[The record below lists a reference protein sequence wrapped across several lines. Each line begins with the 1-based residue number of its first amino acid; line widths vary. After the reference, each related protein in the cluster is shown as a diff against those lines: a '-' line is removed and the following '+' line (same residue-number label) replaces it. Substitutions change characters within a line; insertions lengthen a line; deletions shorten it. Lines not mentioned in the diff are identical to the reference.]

1 MNRTAFRRSVL
12 LAALSIAWTALFTC
26 PAAAE
31 DKPAIQSRVK
41 LVPDDAKGQ
50 LCVMIDGREAVV
62 YRHGPNVDLAHYY
75 PVRSPSGKSMTVQK
89 TDPFPHHRSFWF
101 GDRVRLAGQKRDKK
115 RDASFYAPLYS
126 QVDKKDPKSPFRDR
140 VRHLEFVPGKLSKDQ
155 AEIGM
160 KLVWEMD
167 LKTPVMDEDRK
178 MRIVA
183 LERGQYFLDVTFT
196 VTAAH
201 GDVTFTS
208 DWVHYAWPYIR
219 MNQEFSV
226 QGGGTIINSEGGKN
240 QKETNGKE
248 ARWVDYYSTV
258 EGETEGL
265 AFFSHP
271 DNPQPHKWLTR
282 DYGCFGPRRI
292 DAKSGTKFTLK
303 KGESLVRRIGV
314 LVHRGDTKTAKVA
327 EQYERYAKGEL

>member
-1 MNRTAFRRSVL
+1 MPCTPSGRLLLTLLFGAFV
-12 LAALSIAWTALFTC
+12 AAPLPSQ
-26 PAAAE
+26 AADDA
-31 DKPAIQSRVK
+31 DTTRIK
-41 LVPDDAKGQ
+41 LVKNDAQGQ
-50 LCVMIDGREAVV
+50 MQVLIDGQEALV
-62 YRHGPNVDLAHYY
+62 YQYGADRDLAHYY

-89 TDPFPHHRSFWF
+89 TDPYPHHRSFWF
-101 GDRVRLAGQKRDKK
+101 GDRVRLAGQE

-140 VRHLEFVPGKLSKDQ
+140 VRHLEFLPEKVTGER

-167 LKTPVMDEDRK
+167 QGKPVLDETRS

-183 LERGQYFLDVTFT
+183 LGQGEYFLDVTFK

-201 GDVTFTS
+201 GDVEFTS

-219 MNQEFSV
+219 MNKEFSV
-226 QGGGTIINSEGGKN
+226 QGGGTIINSAGGKN
-240 QKETNGKE
+240 QQETNGKP
-248 ARWVDYYSTV
+248 ADWVDYYNTI
-258 EGETEGL
+258 EDETEGL

-271 DNPQPHKWLTR
+271 DNPRPHKWLTR

-292 DAKSGTKFTLK
+292 DAKSGTRFTLK
-303 KGESLVRRIGV
+303 KGESLVRRVGV
-314 LVHRGDTKTAKVA
+314 LVHRGDTQAAKVA
-327 EQYERYAKGEL
+327 ERYKQYAQGDL